1 LFRIGW
7 SFWNRGGGVVAKNSR
22 SASTERSTSKA
33 TAKSTTA
40 RASKSTSKSTTSK
53 SAASKS
59 VTSKSAASKSTP
71 SKSTPSKSAT
81 SKSASKAPVKGASK
95 SITRSARTGRS
106 AKTTAPT
113 ALAGGTTRTSRRAP
127 LTTVTENPTTRVRAR
142 SAVTGRP
149 VNVKQPQIRQVKV
162 RTPQVREVDIAH
174 VDLEGVEV
182 SEVSVLESVIAT
194 VRGAAPQLRVDTFGP
209 VDRTEI
215 HLLDELVTD
224 SEEITVVGK
233 DNRRLSVA
241 GAVLKALATVLS
253 ALDRGATVT
262 VTEADELD
270 TELTSQEA
278 ADLLNVSRPYV
289 VKLAREGV
297 LPHHRVGNRHRFTL
311 TDVLE
316 HRARMRAATEE
327 ALAELAPADGYT
339 AADF

>member
-1 LFRIGW
+1 M
-7 SFWNRGGGVVAKNSR
+7 VAKDSR
-22 SASTERSTSKA
+22 SASTGRSTSKA

-40 RASKSTSKSTTSK
+40 RASKSTTSK
-53 SAASKS
+53 SAPSKS

-71 SKSTPSKSAT
+71 SRSTPSKSAA
-81 SKSASKAPVKGASK
+81 SKSASKGASK

-106 AKTTAPT
+106 TKTTAPT

-149 VNVKQPQIRQVKV
+149 VKVKQPQIRQVKV
-162 RTPQVREVDIAH
+162 RTPQVREVDSAH
-174 VDLEGVEV
+174 VDLEDVEV

-194 VRGAAPQLRVDTFGP
+194 LRGAAPQLRVDTLGP
-209 VDRTEI
+209 VDRTEV

-224 SEEITVVGK
+224 AEEITVVGK
-233 DNRRLSVA
+233 DNRRVSVA
-241 GAVLKALATVLS
+241 GALLKALATMMG

-316 HRARMRAATEE
+316 HRARMRVATEE

>member
-1 LFRIGW
+1 M
-7 SFWNRGGGVVAKNSR
+7 AKNSR
-22 SASTERSTSKA
+22 SASTGRSTSKSA
-33 TAKSTTA
+33 AKSTAT
-40 RASKSTSKSTTSK
+40 RASKSTT
-53 SAASKS
+53 
-59 VTSKSAASKSTP
+59 SKSTP
-71 SKSTPSKSAT
+71 SKSTSSKSAA

-149 VNVKQPQIRQVKV
+149 VKVKQPQIRQVKV
-162 RTPQVREVDIAH
+162 RTPQVREVDIAE

-182 SEVSVLESVIAT
+182 GEVSVLESVIAT
-194 VRGAAPQLRVDTFGP
+194 VRGAAPQLRVDTLGP
-209 VDRTEI
+209 VDRTEV
-215 HLLDELVTD
+215 HRLDELVTGA
-224 SEEITVVGK
+224 EEITVVGQ
-233 DNRRLSVA
+233 DNRRVPVA
-241 GAVLKALATVLS
+241 GALLKALATVMG

-316 HRARMRAATEE
+316 HRARMRATTEE

>member
-1 LFRIGW
+1 M
-7 SFWNRGGGVVAKNSR
+7 AKNSR
-22 SASTERSTSKA
+22 SASTGRSTSKSTA
-33 TAKSTTA
+33 T

-53 SAASKS
+53 S
-59 VTSKSAASKSTP
+59 TP
-71 SKSTPSKSAT
+71 SKSTSSKSAA

-149 VNVKQPQIRQVKV
+149 VKVKQPQIRQVKV
-162 RTPQVREVDIAH
+162 RTPQVREVDIAE

-182 SEVSVLESVIAT
+182 GEVSVLESVIAT
-194 VRGAAPQLRVDTFGP
+194 VRGAAPQLRVDTLGP

-215 HLLDELVTD
+215 HRLDELVTGA
-224 SEEITVVGK
+224 EEITVVGK
-233 DNRRLSVA
+233 DNRRVPVA
-241 GAVLKALATVLS
+241 GALLKALATVMG

-316 HRARMRAATEE
+316 HRARMRATTEE

>member
-1 LFRIGW
+1 M
-7 SFWNRGGGVVAKNSR
+7 AKNSR
-22 SASTERSTSKA
+22 SASTGRSTSKSA
-33 TAKSTTA
+33 AKSTAT

-53 SAASKS
+53 STPSKS
-59 VTSKSAASKSTP
+59 SSSKSAA
-71 SKSTPSKSAT
+71 

-106 AKTTAPT
+106 TKTTAPT
-113 ALAGGTTRTSRRAP
+113 ALAGGTTRTGRRAP
-127 LTTVTENPTTRVRAR
+127 VTSVTENPTPRVRAR
-142 SAVTGRP
+142 SAVTGGP
-149 VNVKQPQIRQVKV
+149 VKVKQPQIRQVKV
-162 RTPQVREVDIAH
+162 RTPQVREVDIAE
-174 VDLEGVEV
+174 VDVEGVEV
-182 SEVSVLESVIAT
+182 GEVSVLESVIAT
-194 VRGAAPQLRVDTFGP
+194 VRGAAPQLRVDTLGP

-215 HLLDELVTD
+215 RRLDELVAD
-224 SEEITVVGK
+224 AEEITVVGK
-233 DNRRLSVA
+233 NNRRIPVA
-241 GAVLKALATVLS
+241 GALLKALATVMG

-297 LPHHRVGNRHRFTL
+297 LPHHRVGNRHRFNL

-316 HRARMRAATEE
+316 HRARMRATTEE
-327 ALAELAPADGYT
+327 ALAELAPPDGYT

>member
-1 LFRIGW
+1 M
-7 SFWNRGGGVVAKNSR
+7 AKNSR
-22 SASTERSTSKA
+22 SASTGRSTSKSA
-33 TAKSTTA
+33 AKSTAT
-40 RASKSTSKSTTSK
+40 RASKSTT
-53 SAASKS
+53 
-59 VTSKSAASKSTP
+59 SKSTP
-71 SKSTPSKSAT
+71 SKSTASKSA

-106 AKTTAPT
+106 TKTTAPT

-127 LTTVTENPTTRVRAR
+127 LTTVTENPTTRVRVR

-149 VNVKQPQIRQVKV
+149 VKVKQPQIRQVKV
-162 RTPQVREVDIAH
+162 RTPQVREVD
-174 VDLEGVEV
+174 LEGVEV
-182 SEVSVLESVIAT
+182 GEVSVLESVIAT
-194 VRGAAPQLRVDTFGP
+194 VRGAAPQLRVDSLGP

-215 HLLDELVTD
+215 HRLDELVTD
-224 SEEITVVGK
+224 AEEITVVGK
-233 DNRRLSVA
+233 DDRRVPVA
-241 GAVLKALATVLS
+241 GALLKALATVMG

-316 HRARMRAATEE
+316 HRARMRATTEE

>member
-1 LFRIGW
+1 M
-7 SFWNRGGGVVAKNSR
+7 AKNSR
-22 SASTERSTSKA
+22 SASTGRS
-33 TAKSTTA
+33 
-40 RASKSTSKSTTSK
+40 TSK
-53 SAASKS
+53 SAAKSTATRASKS
-59 VTSKSAASKSTP
+59 KSTTSKSTP
-71 SKSTPSKSAT
+71 SKSTASKSAA

-106 AKTTAPT
+106 TKTTAPT
-113 ALAGGTTRTSRRAP
+113 ALAGGATRARRAP

-149 VNVKQPQIRQVKV
+149 VKVKQPQIRQVKV
-162 RTPQVREVDIAH
+162 RTPQVREVDIAE

-182 SEVSVLESVIAT
+182 GEVSVLESVIAT
-194 VRGAAPQLRVDTFGP
+194 VRGAAPQLRVDTLGP

-215 HLLDELVTD
+215 HRLDELVTD
-224 SEEITVVGK
+224 AEEITVVGK
-233 DNRRLSVA
+233 DNRRVPVA
-241 GAVLKALATVLS
+241 GALLKALATVMG

-316 HRARMRAATEE
+316 HRAQMRATTEE
-327 ALAELAPADGYT
+327 ALVELAPADGYT

>member
-1 LFRIGW
+1 M
-7 SFWNRGGGVVAKNSR
+7 
-22 SASTERSTSKA
+22 
-33 TAKSTTA
+33 
-40 RASKSTSKSTTSK
+40 
-53 SAASKS
+53 
-59 VTSKSAASKSTP
+59 
-71 SKSTPSKSAT
+71 
-81 SKSASKAPVKGASK
+81 
-95 SITRSARTGRS
+95 
-106 AKTTAPT
+106 
-113 ALAGGTTRTSRRAP
+113 
-127 LTTVTENPTTRVRAR
+127 
-142 SAVTGRP
+142 
-149 VNVKQPQIRQVKV
+149 KV
-162 RTPQVREVDIAH
+162 RTPQVREIDIVE

-182 SEVSVLESVIAT
+182 GEVSVLESVIAT
-194 VRGAAPQLRVDTFGP
+194 VRGAVPQLRVDTLGP

-224 SEEITVVGK
+224 AEEITVVGK
-233 DNRRLSVA
+233 DNRRVPVA
-241 GAVLKALATVLS
+241 GALLKALATVMG

-316 HRARMRAATEE
+316 HRARMRATTEE

>member
-1 LFRIGW
+1 M
-7 SFWNRGGGVVAKNSR
+7 AKNSR
-22 SASTERSTSKA
+22 SASTGRS
-33 TAKSTTA
+33 
-40 RASKSTSKSTTSK
+40 TSK
-53 SAASKS
+53 SAAKSTATRASKS
-59 VTSKSAASKSTP
+59 KSMTSKSTP
-71 SKSTPSKSAT
+71 SKSTASKSAA
-81 SKSASKAPVKGASK
+81 SKSASKALVKGASK

-106 AKTTAPT
+106 TKTTAPT

-127 LTTVTENPTTRVRAR
+127 LTTVTENVTTRVRAR
-142 SAVTGRP
+142 SAVPGPVKVKRP
-149 VNVKQPQIRQVKV
+149 QVRQVKV
-162 RTPQVREVDIAH
+162 RTPQVREVDIAE

-182 SEVSVLESVIAT
+182 GEVSVLESVIAT
-194 VRGAAPQLRVDTFGP
+194 VRGAVPQLRVDTLGT
-209 VDRTEI
+209 VERTEI
-215 HLLDELVTD
+215 HRLNELVTD
-224 SEEITVVGK
+224 AEEITVVGE
-233 DNRRLSVA
+233 DNRQVPVA
-241 GAVLKALATVLS
+241 GALLKALATVMG

-262 VTEADELD
+262 VTEADQLD

-316 HRARMRAATEE
+316 HRARMRATTEE

>member
-1 LFRIGW
+1 M
-7 SFWNRGGGVVAKNSR
+7 AKNSL
-22 SASTERSTSKA
+22 SASTGRS
-33 TAKSTTA
+33 
-40 RASKSTSKSTTSK
+40 TSK
-53 SAASKS
+53 SAAKSTATRASKS
-59 VTSKSAASKSTP
+59 KSTTSKSTP
-71 SKSTPSKSAT
+71 SKSTASKSAA
-81 SKSASKAPVKGASK
+81 SKSASKAPVKAPVKGASK

-113 ALAGGTTRTSRRAP
+113 ALAGGTTRASRRAP

-149 VNVKQPQIRQVKV
+149 IKVKQPQIRQVKV
-162 RTPQVREVDIAH
+162 RTPQVREVDIAE

-182 SEVSVLESVIAT
+182 DEVSVLESVIAT
-194 VRGAAPQLRVDTFGP
+194 VRGAAPQLRVDTLGP

-215 HLLDELVTD
+215 HRLDELVTD
-224 SEEITVVGK
+224 AEEITVVGK
-233 DNRRLSVA
+233 DNRRVPVA
-241 GAVLKALATVLS
+241 GALLEALATVMG

-262 VTEADELD
+262 VTEADELA

-316 HRARMRAATEE
+316 HRARMRATTEE
-327 ALAELAPADGYT
+327 ALADLAPADGYT

>member
-1 LFRIGW
+1 M
-7 SFWNRGGGVVAKNSR
+7 AKNSK
-22 SASTERSTSKA
+22 SASTGRSISKSA
-33 TAKSTTA
+33 AKSNAT
-40 RASKSTSKSTTSK
+40 RASKSTSKSTTSR
-53 SAASKS
+53 
-59 VTSKSAASKSTP
+59 STP
-71 SKSTPSKSAT
+71 SKSTASKSAA

-106 AKTTAPT
+106 TKTTAPT

-149 VNVKQPQIRQVKV
+149 VQVKQPQIRQVKV
-162 RTPQVREVDIAH
+162 RTPQVREVDIAE

-182 SEVSVLESVIAT
+182 GEVSVLESVIAT
-194 VRGAAPQLRVDTFGP
+194 VRGAAPQLRVDTLGP

-215 HLLDELVTD
+215 HRLDELVTD
-224 SEEITVVGK
+224 AEEITVVGK
-233 DNRRLSVA
+233 DNRRVPVA
-241 GAVLKALATVLS
+241 GALLKALATVMG

-262 VTEADELD
+262 VTEASELD

-316 HRARMRAATEE
+316 HRARMRATTEE
-327 ALAELAPADGYT
+327 ALAELARADGYT

>member
-1 LFRIGW
+1 M
-7 SFWNRGGGVVAKNSR
+7 AKNSR
-22 SASTERSTSKA
+22 SASTGRSTS
-33 TAKSTTA
+33 KSTTA
-40 RASKSTSKSTTSK
+40 RASKSTTSK

-59 VTSKSAASKSTP
+59 VTPRSAASESTSSKSAASKSA
-71 SKSTPSKSAT
+71 ST
-81 SKSASKAPVKGASK
+81 APVQGASR
-95 SITRSARTGRS
+95 SPTRGARTGRS
-106 AKTTAPT
+106 TKTTAPT
-113 ALAGGTTRTSRRAP
+113 ALAGGSARTERRAP

-142 SAVTGRP
+142 SGVTGRP
-149 VNVKQPQIRQVKV
+149 VKVKQPQIRQVKV
-162 RTPQVREVDIAH
+162 RAPQVRGVDLAD

-182 SEVSVLESVIAT
+182 GEVSVLESVIAT
-194 VRGAAPQLRVDTFGP
+194 VRGAVPQLRVDTLGP

-215 HLLDELVTD
+215 HRLDELVTD
-224 SEEITVVGK
+224 AEEITVVGR
-233 DNRRLSVA
+233 DNRRVPVA
-241 GAVLKALATVLS
+241 GALLKALVTVMG

-316 HRARMRAATEE
+316 HRARMRATTEE

-339 AADF
+339 ATDF

>member
-1 LFRIGW
+1 M
-7 SFWNRGGGVVAKNSR
+7 AKNSR
-22 SASTERSTSKA
+22 SASTGRSTSKSA
-33 TAKSTTA
+33 AKSTAT
-40 RASKSTSKSTTSK
+40 RASKSTPKSTTSKSTPSKSTASK

-59 VTSKSAASKSTP
+59 V
-71 SKSTPSKSAT
+71 
-81 SKSASKAPVKGASK
+81 SKAAVKDASK

-149 VNVKQPQIRQVKV
+149 VKVKQPQIRQVKV
-162 RTPQVREVDIAH
+162 RTPQVREVDIAEA
-174 VDLEGVEV
+174 DLKGVEV
-182 SEVSVLESVIAT
+182 GEVSVLESAIAT
-194 VRGAAPQLRVDTFGP
+194 VRGAAPQLRVDTLGP

-215 HLLDELVTD
+215 HRLDELVTD
-224 SEEITVVGK
+224 AEEITVVGK
-233 DNRRLSVA
+233 DNRRVPVA
-241 GAVLKALATVLS
+241 GALLKALATVMG

-316 HRARMRAATEE
+316 HRARMRATTEE